1 MRARVRYA
9 MISVLLFG
17 IAGVSSAGPRQVR
30 DLHYGEVLYY
40 FYQQK
45 YFTAITQLGTGE
57 HFDRLPHH
65 RDEAELLRGGLY
77 LSYGLHREAAE
88 IFERLIA
95 QGAAPAVRDRAW
107 FYLAKIRYQRGY
119 HAEAEAALA
128 HIGDALAPELVD
140 ERSVLA
146 ALLLMTRAEYAQAA
160 EQLKRVP
167 SQSDWSLYARYN
179 LGIALI
185 RGDEPEAGTRLLDDI
200 GRLPATGEERRA
212 LKDKANVELA
222 YRSLQDSSAPSKARG
237 YLERVRLDGYLSNK
251 ALLGLG
257 WAHSALGDDRQ
268 ALVPWLELHRRNTV
282 DAAVQEALL
291 AVPYAYGRLGAHAQ
305 ALKYYEDAI
314 ALYDNEMNR
323 LAESIDA
330 IRAGRLSENIL
341 RQNPGD
347 DMGWFWRLNRMPR
360 SAENRYL
367 VQLLAAHEFQEAFK
381 NYRDLRFLTV
391 NLEQHQANFGVYR
404 DMLATRRLGY
414 AERLPRVL
422 KDGRGADVVRFQARR
437 DEDAKVLANVE
448 ASGDPM
454 LLAND
459 EERALQTRLDHV
471 GAALTRSPDNE
482 ARAKHRLLQGLLT
495 WDVSQQY
502 SSRLWEAKKTLRAID
517 AELAQAS
524 ARREALIAAQRDMP
538 RTFDGYARRI
548 EQLRGRIDILLAE
561 LKRVAAE
568 QERHLEQLA
577 IAELERQ
584 QARLA
589 TYATQ
594 ARFALAQIYD
604 QASGAV
610 EAR

>member
-17 IAGVSSAGPRQVR
+17 IVGASSAGPRQVQ

-119 HAEAEAALA
+119 HPEAEAALA

-140 ERSVLA
+140 ERAVLA

-185 RGDEPEAGTRLLDDI
+185 QSGEHDAGARLLDDI
-200 GRLPATGEERRA
+200 GRLPAAGEERRA
-212 LKDKANVELA
+212 LKDKANVALA
-222 YRSLQDSSAPSKARG
+222 YRFLQDSSAPLKARD

-291 AVPYAYGRLGAHAQ
+291 AVPYASGRLGAHAQ

-347 DMGWFWRLNRMPR
+347 DMGWFWRLQQLPQ
-360 SAENRYL
+360 SAESRYL
-367 VQLLAAHEFQEAFK
+367 VQLLAAHDFQEAFK
-381 NYRDLRFLTV
+381 NYRDLRFLAA

-422 KDGRGADVVRFQARR
+422 KDGRGADVARLQARR
-437 DEDAKVLANVE
+437 DDDAKALANVE
-448 ASGDPM
+448 ASGDPS

-459 EERALQTRLDHV
+459 KERALQARLDRI
-471 GAALTRSPDNE
+471 ATALARSPDDE

-517 AELAQAS
+517 SELAQAS
-524 ARREALIAAQRDMP
+524 AQRDALTQAQREMP
-538 RTFDGYARRI
+538 QKFDDYARRI
-548 EQLRGRIDILLAE
+548 EQLRERIARLQAE
-561 LKRVAAE
+561 LVRVAAE
-568 QERHLEQLA
+568 QERHLEALA
-577 IAELERQ
+577 IAELQRQ
-584 QARLA
+584 RERLA
-589 TYATQ
+589 TYVTQ
-594 ARFALAQIYD
+594 ARFAVAQIYD
-604 QASGAV
+604 QASGGT
-610 EAR
+610 EEK

>member
-1 MRARVRYA
+1 MYPRVL
-9 MISVLLFG
+9 VLLS
-17 IAGVSSAGPRQVR
+17 ILLASAAQAAPARPVV

-45 YFTAITQLGTGE
+45 YFNAITHLGTAE
-57 HFDRLPHH
+57 HFTRIPHPA
-65 RDEAELLRGGLY
+65 DDAELLRGGLY
-77 LSYGLHREAAE
+77 LSYGLHTEAAR

-95 QGAAPAVRDRAW
+95 AGAPPAVADRAW

-119 HAEAEAALA
+119 FAEAETALG
-128 HIGDALAPELVD
+128 HIGTALAPELID
-140 ERSVLA
+140 ERAVLA
-146 ALLLMTRAEYAQAA
+146 ALLLMARGEYAQAA
-160 EQLKRVP
+160 EQLQRVP
-167 SQSDWSLYARYN
+167 NQSDWSLYARYN
-179 LGIALI
+179 LGIALLQSGA
-185 RGDEPEAGTRLLDDI
+185 RDEGVRVLDEI
-200 GRLPATGEERRA
+200 GKLPANIEERRA
-212 LKDKANVELA
+212 LKDKANVALA
-222 YRSLQDSSAPSKARG
+222 FRFLQDDAPLKARDH
-237 YLERVRLDGYLSNK
+237 LQRVRLDGYLSNK

-257 WAHSALGDDRQ
+257 WAQSALGDDRQ

-314 ALYDNEMNR
+314 ALYDHEMNR
-323 LAESIDA
+323 LTESIAA
-330 IRAGRLSENIL
+330 IRAGKLSENIL

-347 DMGWFWRLNRMPR
+347 DMGWFWRLNQMPQ

-367 VQLLAAHEFQEAFK
+367 VQLLAAHDFQEAFK
-381 NYRDLRFLTV
+381 NYRDLRYLSV
-391 NLEQHQANFGVYR
+391 NLERHQANFNVYR
-404 DMLATRRLGY
+404 DMLATRRQGY

-422 KDGRGADVVRFQARR
+422 KDGRGAEVPRLQARR
-437 DEDAKVLANVE
+437 NELAAALGRVE
-448 ASGDPM
+448 ASADPTAFM
-454 LLAND
+454 SD
-459 EERALQTRLDHV
+459 KERALQQRLDRV
-471 GAALTRSPDNE
+471 AAALPRTDDVE

-495 WDVSQQY
+495 WDASVQY
-502 SSRLWEAKKTLRAID
+502 PARLWEAKKTLRAID
-517 AELAQAS
+517 AELALATAQ
-524 ARREALIAAQRDMP
+524 REALIAAQRDMP
-538 RTFDGYARRI
+538 QVFDGFARRI

-589 TYATQ
+589 TYVTQ

-604 QASGAV
+604 QASGAA